1 MNALRPCRSATTL
14 CSTLLLALASAAAPA
29 GAQQRSTETSAD
41 TSVAALVQALSGGP
55 VTRAFARHT
64 DTTGGA
70 NRGVEVRK
78 APE

>member
-55 VTRAFARHT
+55 VTRAFAGHT

-70 NRGVEVRK
+70 NRRVEVRK